1 MVYYRYATKTKFIY
15 WYRSWQL
22 IYQNFYYW
30 SSSKLSQHSQG
41 SKLGNAYQFD
51 SLGLGLTKS
60 ITMVVD
66 HTRRA

>member
-1 MVYYRYATKTKFIY
+1 
-15 WYRSWQL
+15 
-22 IYQNFYYW
+22 
-30 SSSKLSQHSQG
+30 LSQHSQG